1 MSKLDPKVHW
11 RLNDLLRAGK
21 KAKEFAAVSWS
32 DPAEQLNEQFVPW
45 HPEDSTHSVSIRKLP
60 LVMELDLFG
69 ETSTKTKLFYFP
81 IVSTKKGLR
90 LSIDHVFLDRLG
102 QA

>member
-32 DPAEQLNEQFVPW
+32 NPAEQLNEQFVPW
-45 HPEDSTHSVSIRKLP
+45 RPEDTQNQE
-60 LVMELDLFG
+60 ELDA
-69 ETSTKTKLFYFP
+69 
-81 IVSTKKGLR
+81 
-90 LSIDHVFLDRLG
+90 D
-102 QA
+102 